1 MSVTVDLHSH
11 TTASDGRLSPSE
23 LIHLFGKRGLK
34 TVAITDHDT
43 TNGLGE
49 ALKVKRAYPD
59 MTLIPGVELSA
70 DSKDTEMHLLGY
82 FLNYENDSF
91 QKTLSKFRE
100 GRIGRAI
107 TMVKKLSEL
116 GVKLKW
122 ERVLEFAGDGAVG
135 RPHIARAMI
144 EMGYVASMSEAF
156 DKYLGRGAPV
166 YAERDKFSP
175 LDAIGLIHSVNGL
188 AVLAHPSWVD
198 NLESQLPSLV
208 EAGLAGMEVHYS
220 SYSSGLI
227 MELESLANKFS
238 LVPCGGS
245 DYHANNDPGEAL
257 PGDQG
262 PPQESVDRLREIAME
277 RISIH

>member
-1 MSVTVDLHSH
+1 
-11 TTASDGRLSPSE
+11 
-23 LIHLFGKRGLK
+23 
-34 TVAITDHDT
+34 VAITDHDT
-43 TNGLGE
+43 TNGLEE
-49 ALKVKRAYPD
+49 ALETKRAYPD

-82 FLNYENDSF
+82 FLDYEDDSF

-100 GRIGRAI
+100 GRVGRAM
-107 TMVKKLSEL
+107 TMVNKLSDL

-135 RPHIARAMI
+135 RPHIARTMI

-156 DKYLGRGAPV
+156 DKYLGRGMAV

-175 LDAIGLIHSVNGL
+175 LDAIELIHSVNGL

-198 NLESQLPSLV
+198 NLESQLPALV
-208 EAGLAGMEVHYS
+208 GAGLAGMEVHYS
-220 SYSSGLI
+220 NYSSGLI
-227 MELESLANKFS
+227 AELESLANRFG
-238 LVPCGGS
+238 LVSCGGS
-245 DYHANNDPGEAL
+245 DYHANNDPGESL

-262 PPQESVDRLREIAME
+262 PPQESVDRLKEIAMA
-277 RISIH
+277 RIATH

>member
-11 TTASDGRLSPSE
+11 TTASDGRLSPGE
-23 LIHLFGKRGLK
+23 LIDLFGRRGLK

-43 TNGLGE
+43 TNGLEE
-49 ALKVKRAYPD
+49 AFKAKRAYPD
-59 MTLIPGVELSA
+59 MVLIPGVELSA

-82 FLNYENDSF
+82 FLDYENDSF
-91 QKTLSKFRE
+91 QKTLSRFRE
-100 GRIGRAI
+100 GRVGRAR
-107 TMVKKLSEL
+107 TMVKKLSDM
-116 GVKLKW
+116 GVDLKW

-144 EMGYVASMSEAF
+144 EMGHVGSMSEAF
-156 DKYLGRGAPV
+156 DKYLGRGSPV
-166 YAERDKFSP
+166 YADRAKFSP
-175 LDAIGLIHSVNGL
+175 IDAIELIHSVNGL

-198 NLESQLPSLV
+198 NLESQLPLLV

-220 SYSSGLI
+220 SYSLELI
-227 MELESLANKFS
+227 TELESLANRFG

-245 DYHANNDPGEAL
+245 DYHANNNDGEAL

-262 PPQESVDRLREIAME
+262 PPEESVDRLRQIAIQ
-277 RISIH
+277 RTSIH

>member
-43 TNGLGE
+43 TNGLEE
-49 ALKVKRAYPD
+49 ALKTKRAYPD

-82 FLNYENDSF
+82 FLDYEDDSF

-100 GRIGRAI
+100 GRVGRAM
-107 TMVKKLSEL
+107 TMVKKLSDL

-135 RPHIARAMI
+135 RPHIARTMI

-156 DKYLGRGAPV
+156 DKYLGRGMAV

-175 LDAIGLIHSVNGL
+175 LDAIELIHSVNGL

-198 NLESQLPSLV
+198 NLESQLPALV

-220 SYSSGLI
+220 RYSSGLI
-227 MELESLANKFS
+227 AELESMANRFG
-238 LVPCGGS
+238 LVSCGGS
-245 DYHANNDPGEAL
+245 DYHANNDPGESL

-262 PPQESVDRLREIAME
+262 PPQESVDRLKEIAMA
-277 RISIH
+277 RISTH